1 MASGGFTAPLPS
13 IFAGENYDF
22 WAAKMKAYLRA
33 YDLWEITENGTE
45 PPPLRAN
52 PTIAQ
57 LKQHSEEIA
66 KKFKALS
73 CIQSAVSDA
82 IFTRII
88 TCESAKEAWDR
99 LREEFRGNE
108 RTRQMQVLNLR
119 REFET
124 LKMKE
129 SEIVKEFTDRLMKI
143 VNQIR
148 LLSDDLPDRRVVEK
162 VLISLPE
169 KFEAKISSLEDSRD
183 LASMSLSELVNAL
196 QATEQ
201 RRLIRQ
207 EEQVEGA
214 LVAKGKYKAQT
225 SYGMKKPFNEKK
237 GAECSKNPVERK
249 KYPPCPHCKK
259 IGHSPKWCWFRPG
272 VQCRACKQFGH
283 IEKVCKSK
291 KEKPDQQQAQLAEN
305 RENQQEEHR
314 SQQQIQMS
322 AAMMKLGCLTVDALT
337 I

>member
-13 IFAGENYDF
+13 VFTGENYGF
-22 WAAKMKAYLRA
+22 WAVKMKTYLRA

-57 LKQHSEEIA
+57 LKQHSEKVA

-88 TCESAKEAWDR
+88 TCEIAKEAWDR
-99 LREEFRGNE
+99 LREEFWGNE
-108 RTRQMQVLNLR
+108 RTRQMQVLNPR

-129 SEIVKEFTDRLMKI
+129 SETVKDFSDRLMKI

-148 LLSDDLPDRRVVEK
+148 LLGDDLPDKRVVEK

-169 KFEAKISSLEDSRD
+169 KLEAKIFSLEDSRD
-183 LASMSLSELVNAL
+183 LSIISLSELVNAL

-214 LVAKGKYKAQT
+214 LFVKGKYKART
-225 SYGMKKPFNEKK
+225 SYSVKKPSNEKK
-237 GAECSKNPVERK
+237 GVESNINVGEGMK
-249 KYPPCPHCKK
+249 HPPCPHCKNT
-259 IGHSPKWCWFRPG
+259 GHSPKWYWFRPG

-291 KEKPDQQQAQLAEN
+291 NEKQDLQQALVAEN
-305 RENQQEEHR
+305 HEH
-314 SQQQIQMS
+314 Q
-322 AAMMKLGCLTVDALT
+322 
-337 I
+337 